1 MIYYTDVVESVYE
14 DSDMVIL
21 LTPLQLSFLVAC
33 MNNAAI
39 EQNDEMDALLSAT
52 MAVIYGE

>member
-1 MIYYTDVVESVYE
+1 MIYYTDVTAAVYE
-14 DSDMVIL
+14 DSDMVVL

-33 MNNAAI
+33 MNNAAL
-39 EQNDEMDALLSAT
+39 EQSDEMDALLSAT